1 MTTAAK
7 SFLRE
12 FNASLT
18 GVEQALALVNTRLV
32 QGSADELEAAC
43 QSLQRAVLACPGIR
57 QQGLKSLSL
66 DAKLRARLQIVRLG
80 MAQVRENMA
89 RRAAGV
95 QRALQILLPGAP
107 VATYGRAAAAFGSG
121 SKSEASFTSLSA

>member
-1 MTTAAK
+1 MTTAPK
-7 SFLRE
+7 IFLRE
-12 FNASLT
+12 FSASLT
-18 GVEQALALVNTRLV
+18 AVEQALALVNTRLV
-32 QGSADELEAAC
+32 EGSADELEAAC
-43 QSLQRAVLACPGIR
+43 QSLQRAVLACPGVR

-107 VATYGRAAAAFGSG
+107 VATYGRAAATFGSG
-121 SKSEASFTSLSA
+121 RKSEASFTSLSA